1 MNKLLLISLSL
12 LAGIAMAGV
21 VWYVWGLAENMKGVK
36 RQRIARKEARRLEEE
51 ASPAAEDAEDNTV

>member
-36 RQRIARKEARRLEEE
+36 RQRIARKEARRL
-51 ASPAAEDAEDNTV
+51 